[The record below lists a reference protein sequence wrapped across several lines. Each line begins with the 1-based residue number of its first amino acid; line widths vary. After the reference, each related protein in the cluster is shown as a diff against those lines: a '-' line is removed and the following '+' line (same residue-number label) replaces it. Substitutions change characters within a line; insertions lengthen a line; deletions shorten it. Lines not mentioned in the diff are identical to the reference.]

1 MKIDWVRVDDL
12 LRLERRDVQVRTDSI
27 YQEIG
32 VKSFGKGLF
41 IKPPLRG
48 AELGGKRVF
57 EIRAGDFVVS
67 NVFAWEGA
75 VGVASKEH
83 DRLIGS
89 HRFMTWTPR
98 GDVNVEYL
106 RHYFGSEAGVA
117 SLAAASPG
125 SAGRNRTLSIKNFEQ
140 ILVPVPPLHE
150 QDRIA
155 DRLASLDAAI
165 NAVRSTKASLHSRLP
180 VLLEGALRRTTRST
194 TLVRDLATN
203 QQVVVHPGDDLR
215 GATEFVGLEHIET
228 HTGRRTGSRPIGN
241 ETGRKLLFIPG
252 QVTYGYLRPYLNK
265 AWAADRKG
273 LCSVEQF
280 TLAPNPGVDPRV
292 LSVVLRSDSVWLAA
306 QNATNSLQLPRLSLG
321 ALMSFEVADV
331 RGLAW
336 DSIAPAV
343 ERVTDM
349 IVSEARL
356 RSRRQHL
363 HDSILPAAR
372 NAVFDSMR

>member
-1 MKIDWVRVDDL
+1 MPIGDL
-12 LRLERRDVQVRTDSI
+12 LELQRRDVDVRPNRD

-32 VKSFGKGLF
+32 VRSFGKGLF
-41 IKPPLRG
+41 IKPPVLG
-48 AELGGKRVF
+48 AELGNKRVF
-57 EIRAGDFVVS
+57 AIRRGDFVVS

-75 VGVASKEH
+75 VGVATKEH
-83 DRLIGS
+83 DGLIGS

-106 RHYFGSEAGVA
+106 RHYFGSEAGVD
-117 SLAAASPG
+117 SLASASPG

-140 ILVPVPPLHE
+140 ILVPVPPLRE
-150 QDRIA
+150 QDRIV
-155 DRLASLDAAI
+155 DRLASLDTAI
-165 NAVRSTKASLHSRLP
+165 NAVPSTKVSLHSRLP
-180 VLLEGALRRTTRST
+180 VFLGGALRSTTRST
-194 TLVRDLATN
+194 TLMRDLATN

-280 TLAPNPGVDPRV
+280 TLTPNPGVDPRV
-292 LSVVLRSDSVWLAA
+292 LSVVLRSDPVWLAA

-321 ALMSFEVADV
+321 DLMSFEVPDV

-336 DSIAPAV
+336 DSIGPEV
-343 ERVTDM
+343 ERVTEM
-349 IVSEARL
+349 IVHEAKL